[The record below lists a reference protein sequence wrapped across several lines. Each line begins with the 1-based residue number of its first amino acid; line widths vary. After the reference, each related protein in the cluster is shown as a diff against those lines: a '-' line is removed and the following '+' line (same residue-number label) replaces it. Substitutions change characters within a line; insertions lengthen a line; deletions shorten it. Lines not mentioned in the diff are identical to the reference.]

1 MLVIGHRGAAGHAPE
16 NTIESISCAIGMG
29 VDYIEIDVQPTSD
42 GRLVVFHD
50 RTLRRLTGLH
60 GYVRDYTFL
69 ELTEKANLSNRQK
82 IPSFEEVCDLVA
94 KTNVGLYVEIK
105 SAGIES
111 PILKTL
117 CKYFN
122 ISSCLIGSFY
132 HRSILK
138 LKQLDPTVKTIA
150 LMEGVPVTTRN
161 IVRDSQCNYLGLG
174 IGSLDEQ
181 QIREVRSEGCGVIV
195 WTVDDADELPLLC
208 ELGIDGVVSNFPD
221 KIMQTLSDSVSI
233 APNF

>member
-16 NTIESISCAIGMG
+16 NTIESIVCAIGMG
-29 VDYIEIDVQPTSD
+29 VDYVEIDVQPTRD

-50 RTLRRLTGLH
+50 RTMRRLTGLH
-60 GYVRDYTFL
+60 GYVRDYTFH

-82 IPSFEEVCDLVA
+82 IPSFEEVCDLVS
-94 KTNVGLYVEIK
+94 KSNVGLYVEIK
-105 SAGIES
+105 SPGIES

-117 CKYFN
+117 GKYFD
-122 ISSCLIGSFY
+122 ISSCLMGSFY

-150 LMEGVPVTTRN
+150 LMVGVPLTTRN
-161 IVRDSQCNYLGLG
+161 IVRDAQCNYLGLG

-181 QIREVRSEGCGVIV
+181 QIQEVRSEGCGVIV
-195 WTVDDADELPLLC
+195 WTVDEADELPLLC
-208 ELGIDGVVSNFPD
+208 KLGIDGVVSNFPD
-221 KIMQTLSDSVSI
+221 RIMQTLSESELSK
-233 APNF
+233 

>member
-1 MLVIGHRGAAGHAPE
+1 MLVIGHRGAAGHALE
-16 NTIESISCAIGMG
+16 NTIESISCAIEMG
-29 VDYIEIDVQPTSD
+29 ADYIEIDVQPTRD

-69 ELTEKANLSNRQK
+69 ELTEKANLSDRQK
-82 IPSFEEVCDLVA
+82 IPSFEKICDLVA

-111 PILKTL
+111 AILKTL
-117 CKYFN
+117 CKYFDM
-122 ISSCLIGSFY
+122 SSCLIGSFY

-138 LKQLDPTVKTIA
+138 VKQIDPTVKTIA

-161 IVRDSQCNYLGLG
+161 IVRDAQCDYLGLG

-208 ELGIDGVVSNFPD
+208 ELGIAGVVSNFPD
-221 KIMQTLSDSVSI
+221 KIIQALSETELSK
-233 APNF
+233 

>member
-16 NTIESISCAIGMG
+16 NTIESIGCAIGMG
-29 VDYIEIDVQPTSD
+29 VDYIEIDVQPTRD

-50 RTLRRLTGLH
+50 RTMRRLTGLP

-69 ELTEKANLSNRQK
+69 ELTEKANISNRQK

-94 KTNVGLYVEIK
+94 KSNVGLYVEIK
-105 SAGIES
+105 SAAIEF

-117 CKYFN
+117 CKYFD
-122 ISSCLIGSFY
+122 ISNCLIGSFY

-138 LKQLDPTVKTIA
+138 LKQIDPTVKTIA
-150 LMEGVPVTTRN
+150 LMEGVPVSTRN
-161 IVRDSQCNYLGLG
+161 IVGDSQCNYLGLG

-195 WTVDDADELPLLC
+195 WTVDEADELPLLC
-208 ELGIDGVVSNFPD
+208 ELEIDGVVSNFPD
-221 KIMQTLSDSVSI
+221 RIMQILAEFELI
-233 APNF
+233 K

>member
-29 VDYIEIDVQPTSD
+29 VDYIEIDVQPTRD

-50 RTLRRLTGLH
+50 RTLRRLTGLY

-69 ELTEKANLSNRQK
+69 ELTEKADLSNRQK
-82 IPSFEEVCDLVA
+82 IPSFEAVCDLVS
-94 KTNVGLYVEIK
+94 KSNVGLFVEIK
-105 SAGIES
+105 SPGIES
-111 PILKTL
+111 AILKTL
-117 CKYFN
+117 RNYFD
-122 ISSCLIGSFY
+122 ISSCLLGSFY

-150 LMEGVPVTTRN
+150 LMVGVPLSTRN
-161 IVRDSQCNYLGLG
+161 IIRATQCNYLGLG

-181 QIREVRSEGCGVIV
+181 QIREVRSEGCGVII

-221 KIMQTLSDSVSI
+221 KIMQTLSETKLSK
-233 APNF
+233 

>member
-1 MLVIGHRGAAGHAPE
+1 MLVIGHRGAAGHVPE
-16 NTIESISCAIGMG
+16 NTIESIGCAIGMG
-29 VDYIEIDVQPTSD
+29 VDYIEIDVQPTKD

-50 RTLRRLTGLH
+50 RTLHRLTGLH

-69 ELTEKANLSNRQK
+69 ELTEKANASNTQK
-82 IPSFEEVCDLVA
+82 IPSFEEVCDFVA
-94 KTNVGLYVEIK
+94 KTTVGLYVEIK
-105 SAGIES
+105 SVGIES
-111 PILKTL
+111 PIIKTL
-117 CKYFN
+117 CKYFD

-138 LKQLDPTVKTIA
+138 LKQLDHTVKTIA

-161 IVRDSQCNYLGLG
+161 IIRDTQCDYLGLG

-195 WTVDDADELPLLC
+195 WTVDYEDELTLLC

-221 KIMQTLSDSVSI
+221 KIIQILSQTEHSK
-233 APNF
+233 

>member
-16 NTIESISCAIGMG
+16 NTIESIGCAIGMG
-29 VDYIEIDVQPTSD
+29 VDYIEIDVQPTRD

-50 RTLRRLTGLH
+50 RTMRRLTGLP

-69 ELTEKANLSNRQK
+69 ELTEKANISNRQK

-94 KTNVGLYVEIK
+94 KSNVGLYVEIK
-105 SAGIES
+105 SVGIES

-117 CKYFN
+117 CKYFD
-122 ISSCLIGSFY
+122 ISNCLIGSFY

-138 LKQLDPTVKTIA
+138 LKKLDSTVKTIA

-195 WTVDDADELPLLC
+195 WTVDEADELPLLC
-208 ELGIDGVVSNFPD
+208 ELEIDGVVSNFPD
-221 KIMQTLSDSVSI
+221 RIMQIL
-233 APNF
+233 AEFEL

>member
-1 MLVIGHRGAAGHAPE
+1 MLVIGHRGAAGHALE
-16 NTIESISCAIGMG
+16 NTIESITCAIRMG
-29 VDYIEIDVQPTSD
+29 VDYIEIDVQPTRD

-69 ELTEKANLSNRQK
+69 ELREKADLSNRQK

-105 SAGIES
+105 RAGIES
-111 PILKTL
+111 SILKTL
-117 CKYFN
+117 CKYFD
-122 ISSCLIGSFY
+122 ISSCLIGSFH
-132 HRSILK
+132 HRSILN
-138 LKQLDPTVKTIA
+138 LKQIDPTVKTIA
-150 LMEGVPVTTRN
+150 LMEGVPVATRN
-161 IVRDSQCNYLGLG
+161 IVRDAQCDYLGLG

-195 WTVDDADELPLLC
+195 WTVDEVDELPLLC
-208 ELGIDGVVSNFPD
+208 ELGVDGVVSNFPD
-221 KIMQTLSDSVSI
+221 KIIQTLSDSVSI

>member
-1 MLVIGHRGAAGHAPE
+1 MLVIGHRGAAGRALE
-16 NTIESISCAIGMG
+16 NTIESISCAIEMG
-29 VDYIEIDVQPTSD
+29 ADYIEIDVQPTRD

-69 ELTEKANLSNRQK
+69 ELTEKANLSDRQK
-82 IPSFEEVCDLVA
+82 IPSFEEICDLVA

-111 PILKTL
+111 AILKTL
-117 CKYFN
+117 CKYFDM
-122 ISSCLIGSFY
+122 SSCLIGSFY

-138 LKQLDPTVKTIA
+138 VKQIDPTVKTIA

-161 IVRDSQCNYLGLG
+161 IVRDAQCNYLGLG

-181 QIREVRSEGCGVIV
+181 QIREVRSEGCGVMV
-195 WTVDDADELPLLC
+195 WTVDDVDELPLLC

-221 KIMQTLSDSVSI
+221 KIMQSLSETERSK
-233 APNF
+233 

>member
-1 MLVIGHRGAAGHAPE
+1 MGA
-16 NTIESISCAIGMG
+16 
-29 VDYIEIDVQPTSD
+29 DYIEIDVQPTRD

-50 RTLRRLTGLH
+50 RTMPRLTGLP

-94 KTNVGLYVEIK
+94 KSNVGLYVEIK
-105 SAGIES
+105 SVGIES

-117 CKYFN
+117 CKYFD
-122 ISSCLIGSFY
+122 ISNCLIGSFY

-138 LKQLDPTVKTIA
+138 LKQIDPTVKTIA

-195 WTVDDADELPLLC
+195 WTVDEADELPLLC
-208 ELGIDGVVSNFPD
+208 KLGIDGVVSNFPD
-221 KIMQTLSDSVSI
+221 RIMQSLSESELSK
-233 APNF
+233 

>member
-1 MLVIGHRGAAGHAPE
+1 MLVIGHRGAAGHALE
-16 NTIESISCAIGMG
+16 NTIESIGCAIGMG
-29 VDYIEIDVQPTSD
+29 VDYIEIDVQPTRD

-50 RTLRRLTGLH
+50 RTMRRLTGLH
-60 GYVRDYTFL
+60 GYVRDYTFV
-69 ELTEKANLSNRQK
+69 ELTEKANLSNRQR

-94 KTNVGLYVEIK
+94 ESNVGLYVEIK
-105 SAGIES
+105 RAGIES
-111 PILKTL
+111 SILKTL
-117 CKYFN
+117 CKYFD

-138 LKQLDPTVKTIA
+138 LKQLDSTVKTIA
-150 LMEGVPVTTRN
+150 LMVGVPVTTRN

-181 QIREVRSEGCGVIV
+181 QIREVRSEGCGVII
-195 WTVDDADELPLLC
+195 WTVDEADDLPLLC

-221 KIMQTLSDSVSI
+221 RIMQSLSESELSK
-233 APNF
+233 